1 MQTTSFTL
9 AGPLGTDAVAVTIR
23 CTIDATKLS
32 AFRVEGVTAVQ
43 TKEISVRVRSALLAA
58 DVRWPA
64 GQVTI
69 AVDAG
74 GAKLQASALDLPIAL
89 AIAGVDTSGL
99 LVAGELGLDGSVR
112 RVCGVLAA
120 TLLAKSLGL
129 RGVLVP
135 AQNVA
140 EALAADAGVVH
151 EIDSLRNVARA
162 LSTKAVS
169 AKRAPSTRAAPD
181 FSEVCGQADVIAMVE
196 KAVKAR
202 AGLLLSGSPGVG
214 KTMIARRIP
223 GLLPALKRDEQIAVT
238 CVYSALGLADGL
250 VAERPFRAPHRTIS
264 AAALAGG
271 GSSPRPGEAQL
282 AAHGILFLDEI
293 VEFAR
298 GTIEALAFALDRM
311 PAAARPHVVVSANPC
326 PCGYRTSTLRTCSCT
341 EEALSR
347 YTARLEWAL
356 GKLGVAI
363 RVSIQPTSAADLRA
377 LPAGESTASIA
388 RRIAAASSGAPQ

>member
-9 AGPLGTDAVAVTIR
+9 AGPLGADAVAVSIR
-23 CTIDATKLS
+23 CAIDTSKPT
-32 AFRVEGVTAVQ
+32 AFCVEGATAVQ
-43 TKEISVRVRSALLAA
+43 TKEIAVRVRSAFLAA
-58 DVRWPA
+58 DVPWPA

-74 GAKLQASALDLPIAL
+74 GAKLFAAALDLPIAL

-112 RVCGVLAA
+112 RVRGVLAA
-120 TLLAKSLGL
+120 ALLAKGLGL

-135 AQNVA
+135 SQNAA

-151 EIDSLRNVARA
+151 EIDGLRNVALALATKAVPARRA
-162 LSTKAVS
+162 LSPRAV
-169 AKRAPSTRAAPD
+169 PD
-181 FSEVCGQADVIAMVE
+181 FSEVRGQADVIALVE
-196 KAVKAR
+196 KAVKTR
-202 AGLLLSGSPGVG
+202 SGLLLSGSPGVG

-238 CVYSALGLADGL
+238 RVYSALGLADGL
-250 VAERPFRAPHRTIS
+250 VAERPFRAPHHTIS

-311 PAAARPHVVVSANPC
+311 PVSARPLIVVSANPC
-326 PCGYRTSTLRTCSCT
+326 SCGYQSSALRKCTCT
-341 EEALSR
+341 EEGLAR
-347 YTARLEWAL
+347 YNARLEWAI
-356 GKLGVAI
+356 GKLGVSI
-363 RVSIQPTSAADLRA
+363 RVLIQPTSAADLRS
-377 LPAGESTASIA
+377 LPTGEPTASIA
-388 RRIAAASSGAPQ
+388 KRIADVPNGAAQ

>member
-1 MQTTSFTL
+1 
-9 AGPLGTDAVAVTIR
+9 
-23 CTIDATKLS
+23 
-32 AFRVEGVTAVQ
+32 
-43 TKEISVRVRSALLAA
+43 
-58 DVRWPA
+58 
-64 GQVTI
+64 
-69 AVDAG
+69 
-74 GAKLQASALDLPIAL
+74 
-89 AIAGVDTSGL
+89 
-99 LVAGELGLDGSVR
+99 
-112 RVCGVLAA
+112 
-120 TLLAKSLGL
+120 
-129 RGVLVP
+129 
-135 AQNVA
+135 
-140 EALAADAGVVH
+140 
-151 EIDSLRNVARA
+151 
-162 LSTKAVS
+162 
-169 AKRAPSTRAAPD
+169 
-181 FSEVCGQADVIAMVE
+181 
-196 KAVKAR
+196 
-202 AGLLLSGSPGVG
+202 
-214 KTMIARRIP
+214 MIARRIP